1 MSEPICNLGTER
13 AERIVDYVY
22 GLVDAAERAAFES
35 HVRVCLVCQT
45 ELTELDAVRAHLGQW
60 SPPEPQVL
68 SFAIPAD
75 APSEPPAASP
85 RPAGMWT
92 RAAAIPAWAQV
103 AAAIL
108 VMGVS
113 ALIANLDVRV
123 DDNGFSVRTGWMSVP
138 RPALAG
144 APAEGL
150 AAPAG
155 RDVVSSTF
163 VNTAERSAARTDGLS
178 PWRQD
183 LTALE
188 SQLREEFKMATGRE
202 TRRSSDEEL
211 LRRMRTLVEESERK
225 QQRELAL
232 RVAEVARESQAQ
244 RQADL
249 VRIDRSLGFIQ
260 SNTGAE
266 MLRNRQMLNN
276 LAVRVSQTRD

>member
-35 HVRVCLVCQT
+35 HVRVCLMCQT
-45 ELTELDAVRAHLGQW
+45 ELAELDAVRAHLGQW

-68 SFAIPAD
+68 SFTMPVD
-75 APSEPPAASP
+75 PQEPPAAP
-85 RPAGMWT
+85 PGPASLWT

-108 VMGVS
+108 VLGVS

-138 RPALAG
+138 RPAPAG
-144 APAEGL
+144 ATAEEVATPAARG
-150 AAPAG
+150 AA
-155 RDVVSSTF
+155 SSMS

-188 SQLREEFKMATGRE
+188 SQLRDEFKMATGRE
-202 TRRSSDEEL
+202 MRQSSDEEL

-276 LAVRVSQTRD
+276 LAVRVSQTKD